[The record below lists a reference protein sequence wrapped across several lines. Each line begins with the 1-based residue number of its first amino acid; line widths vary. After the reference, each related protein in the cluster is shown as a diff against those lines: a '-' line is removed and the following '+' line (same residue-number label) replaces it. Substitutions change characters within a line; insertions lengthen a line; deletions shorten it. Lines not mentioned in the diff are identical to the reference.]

1 MKNNLGLI
9 HIYCG
14 DGKGKTTAATGL
26 AIRAAGSGY
35 KVLINRFLKNNLSGE
50 LNILNTISNIC
61 VTGSEKDFG
70 FFYNMSDREKSEAC
84 RYFSSQL
91 IQAFEDAKNFD
102 MLILDEINVAVD
114 LNIIDETLLLKLLK
128 NKPEHLEVILTGRN
142 PSDSMT
148 AMADYV
154 SEIKCVK
161 HPFDKGLS
169 SRKGIEE

>member
-35 KVLINRFLKNNLSGE
+35 KVLISRFLKNNLSGE
-50 LNILNTISNIC
+50 LNILKTIPNIC

-70 FFYNMSDREKSEAC
+70 FFFNMSENEKNDA
-84 RYFSSQL
+84 RQYFSSQL
-91 IQAFEDAKNFD
+91 IQSFEHSKNYD
-102 MLILDEINVAVD
+102 LLILDEINVSVD
-114 LNIIDETLLLKLLK
+114 LKLIDESLLVRLIQ
-128 NKPEHLEVILTGRN
+128 NKPKHLEVILTGRN
-142 PSDSMT
+142 PSDSII
-148 AMADYV
+148 ALADYI
-154 SEIKCVK
+154 SEIKCIK
-161 HPFDKGLS
+161 HPFDRGIT